1 MKPIM
6 ITRGVVMQWEEDAY
20 FTLEIE
26 APSDEARGDL
36 LDAMRERKKLKIT
49 IEVEE

>member
-6 ITRGVVMQWEEDAY
+6 ITRGIVMQWEEDAY
-20 FTLEIE
+20 FTIE
-26 APSDEARGDL
+26 FDAPSDEARSDL
-36 LDAMRERKKLKIT
+36 LDAMRDRKKLKIT